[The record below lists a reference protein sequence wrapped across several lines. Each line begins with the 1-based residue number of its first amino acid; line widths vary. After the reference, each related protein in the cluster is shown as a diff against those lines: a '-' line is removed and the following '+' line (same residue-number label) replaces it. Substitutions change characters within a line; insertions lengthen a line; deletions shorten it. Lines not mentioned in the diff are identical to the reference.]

1 LLKLDYTI
9 ESPQERLELV
19 NQILAENPEPN
30 DAYLEILGGYLVLAV
45 EKQKRKEDRILTT
58 ENRMVTIN
66 KRELSLEG
74 LIGQMENGEDG
85 LYNLIN
91 QDKHQIFQPKVEITK
106 ADIEEIPGM
115 KELRE
120 GIQYWEEKRKTVTGR
135 DAYICKKAAIEMRK
149 DQYLLKNSYRQPIM
163 ATKLTHSG
171 RPIVHLPSREW
182 IDPATGQPMCWG
194 ISLLD
199 YKVISTVLCYYDKL
213 RQKAEGQFED
223 DTWYFLEDF
232 DKVCTTALEDY
243 PMYRRIVEYK
253 IDNRSNIEIQQMLEA
268 EFGFS
273 HSIEYISSLW
283 RNKIPKLIAAQATDE
298 WLEWYYTFQ
307 EKGRWKKCSRCD
319 QIKLAHTRF
328 FSVNKTGKDGFY
340 SICKCCRNKK
350 KGG

>member
-1 LLKLDYTI
+1 
-9 ESPQERLELV
+9 
-19 NQILAENPEPN
+19 
-30 DAYLEILGGYLVLAV
+30 
-45 EKQKRKEDRILTT
+45 
-58 ENRMVTIN
+58 MVTIN

-120 GIQYWEEKRKTVTGR
+120 GIQYWEDKRKTVTGR

-163 ATKLTHSG
+163 FSKITHSG
-171 RPIVHLPSREW
+171 KPIVHLPSREW
-182 IDPATGQPMCWG
+182 IDPATGQPMFWG

-213 RQKAEGQFED
+213 RQKAEGQFEN

-232 DKVCTTALEDY
+232 DRVCTAALEDY
-243 PMYRRIVEYK
+243 PMYRRIIEYK
-253 IDNRSNIEIQQMLEA
+253 TDNRSNIEIQQMLEE

-283 RNKIPKLIAAQATDE
+283 RNKIPKLIAAKATDE
-298 WLEWYYTFQ
+298 WLEWYYTFE
-307 EKGRWKKCSRCD
+307 EKGKWKKCSRCG